1 MTTMNTAELKK
12 ALETADI
19 FSRNGFSR
27 EEYIEE
33 LLKFQSFASQAI
45 LDDEN
50 ARMDEVIAAVSSA
63 ARKNGSTA
71 SPDFVAGIRGLKA
84 IEKEIAIHMSGKRA
98 EDEVAHSLSFVDR
111 PFFRDFRNVYVADQ
125 ETETEIDNVILTNNG
140 VIVVEVKS
148 AKHNITIGEDGRLL
162 YSNSESYHNES
173 IGDKMSAKRRLLKA
187 RIENALRERGLDI
200 PVYIDSYL
208 VFVTPKRLEVTI
220 TDNFRKEHWCRRGK
234 LQHIVNNYISDV
246 TYTAE
251 EYAQLAEVIESLDCN
266 VRRFPTEL
274 DLPSIRESFVTLFSL
289 IEEKPATIETKSQTA
304 VKVQPVQPRKA
315 APAEAKKRPA
325 NKWNIA
331 GIAASAAVVLVAS
344 VAAVTAAVRSAS

>member
-1 MTTMNTAELKK
+1 MTTMTATELKK
-12 ALETADI
+12 ILEAADI

-33 LLKFQSFASQAI
+33 LLKFQRFASQLI
-45 LDDEN
+45 LDDET
-50 ARMDEVIAAVSSA
+50 ARLDEVIAAVSSA
-63 ARKNGSTA
+63 ARKNGATA

-98 EDEVAHSLSFVDR
+98 EDDVAHSLTFVDR

-140 VIVVEVKS
+140 IIVVEVKS

-200 PVYIDSYL
+200 PVHIDSYL
-208 VFVTPKRLEVTI
+208 VFVTPKRMEVTI

-234 LQHIVNNYISDV
+234 LQHIVNNFISDV

-251 EYAQLAEVIESLDCN
+251 EYAQLAEIIEGIDCN

-274 DLPSIRESFVTLFSL
+274 DLPAIRANFVALFSL
-289 IEEKPATIETKSQTA
+289 IAEKPVANEVKPQIP
-304 VKVQPVQPRKA
+304 VKVQPVQTRKA
-315 APAEAKKRPA
+315 VPVETKRRST
-325 NKWNIA
+325 KWNVLNV
-331 GIAASAAVVLVAS
+331 AASAAVVLVAS
-344 VAAVTAAVRSAS
+344 VAAVTVAVRSAS

>member
-1 MTTMNTAELKK
+1 MTTMTATELKK
-12 ALETADI
+12 TLEAADI

-33 LLKFQSFASQAI
+33 LLKFQRFASQLI
-45 LDDEN
+45 LDDET
-50 ARMDEVIAAVSSA
+50 ARLDEVIAAISGA
-63 ARKNGSTA
+63 ARRNGATA
-71 SPDFVAGIRGLKA
+71 SADFVAGIRGLKA

-98 EDEVAHSLSFVDR
+98 EDEVAHSLTFVDR

-140 VIVVEVKS
+140 IIVVEVKS

-200 PVYIDSYL
+200 PVHIDSYL

-234 LQHIVNNYISDV
+234 LQHIVNNFISDIS
-246 TYTAE
+246 YTAA
-251 EYAQLAEVIESLDCN
+251 EYAQLAEIIEGLDCN

-274 DLPSIRESFVTLFSL
+274 DLPTIRANFVALFSL
-289 IEEKPATIETKSQTA
+289 IAEKPVANEVKPQIP
-304 VKVQPVQPRKA
+304 VKVQPVQTRKA
-315 APAEAKKRPA
+315 VPVETKRRST
-325 NKWNIA
+325 KRNILNV
-331 GIAASAAVVLVAS
+331 AASAAVVLVAS
-344 VAAVTAAVRSAS
+344 VAAVTVAVRSAS